1 MKRPTPNP
9 RRRLL
14 VALAGTM
21 LTAPGLP
28 RAATRIVLDAA
39 RTNADATRGY
49 IDLPGFAASRK
60 NTGIAVH
67 AIDDTSL
74 LDAVKDAGFSF
85 VRADLF
91 WEAVDTPHGWD
102 FSRYDTLVAELSERG
117 LGALFIL
124 GGIHRVHSPNR
135 PPTTPAQLAA
145 FRRYVFNAAQ
155 RYKGKPVRFEV
166 WNEQD
171 HKTYWHGEPSPVAYR
186 NVLKLAVQA
195 VKAADPDAIVA
206 TGGVQQ
212 VNRTFIRAVGD
223 IASPA
228 QPAPDAVSVHPYR
241 QTEPETV
248 FADYAALRRD
258 LSSYRRP
265 PQIWATEW
273 SYPSYGYNYV
283 ADIGDG
289 HSSVARARQA
299 NYAVRLLLANWIS
312 QIGLTSYYDIRD
324 DGRDRT
330 NIEHNFGLLDADDA
344 PLPAYIAV
352 RRLFAF
358 TADAVRAR
366 YFLDPDARYVV
377 LKLSAARATKYAL
390 WCYGDGNAIS
400 VDLSRLPAG
409 ATVTNMYG
417 AALDAGNRRRLDVPE
432 ARGPVFIT
440 IEA

>member
-1 MKRPTPNP
+1 MTNRTPNP

-14 VALAGTM
+14 AALASAVLAAPGFAGAATTVALD
-21 LTAPGLP
+21 APTTNV
-28 RAATRIVLDAA
+28 AAK
-39 RTNADATRGY
+39 RTY
-49 IDLPGFAASRK
+49 VDLPGFAASRD

-67 AIDDTSL
+67 DIGDTKL

-102 FSRYDTLVAELSERG
+102 FSKYDTLVANLSARG

-124 GGIHRVHSPNR
+124 GGMHHLHSPNQ

-145 FRRYVFNAAQ
+145 FRQYVFKAAQ
-155 RYKGKPVRFEV
+155 RFKGKPVRFEV

-171 HKTYWHGEPSPVAYR
+171 HKTYWLGEPSPAAYR
-186 NVLKLAVQA
+186 NVLKQALQA
-195 VKAADPDAIVA
+195 VKAANPDAIVA

-223 IASPA
+223 IASRA
-228 QPAPDAVSVHPYR
+228 QPAPDAISVHPYR

-258 LSSYRRP
+258 LSSYRTP

-273 SYPSYGYNYV
+273 AYPSYGYNYV

-289 HSSVARARQA
+289 HSSVARERQA
-299 NYAVRLLLANWIS
+299 RYAVRLLLANWIS

-324 DGRDRT
+324 DGRDRK
-330 NIEHNFGLLDADDA
+330 NMEHNFGLLDADTGK
-344 PLPAYIAV
+344 LPAYIAV
-352 RRLFAF
+352 RQLFWF
-358 TADAVRAR
+358 TGDAERAR
-366 YFLDPDARYVV
+366 YFQDSDARYVV
-377 LKLSAARATKYAL
+377 LKLTAARATKYVV
-390 WCYGDGNAIS
+390 WCYGDGNAIG

-409 ATVTNMYG
+409 AAVTDMYG
-417 AALDAGNRRRLDVPE
+417 AGLDAGSRRRLDVPE
-432 ARGPVFIT
+432 TRGPIFIT
-440 IEA
+440 IGA

>member
-1 MKRPTPNP
+1 MKNPTPNP
-9 RRRLL
+9 RRRQL
-14 VALAGTM
+14 VALAGAM
-21 LTAPGLP
+21 LAAPGLSH
-28 RAATRIVLDAA
+28 AATTVVLDAA
-39 RTNADATRGY
+39 QAGADARRRY
-49 IDLPGFAASRK
+49 IDLPGFIASRGT
-60 NTGIAVH
+60 TGIAVH
-67 AIDDTSL
+67 EIDDMTL

-102 FSRYDTLVAELSERG
+102 FSRYDALVANLAERG

-124 GGIHRVHSPNR
+124 GGIHRRYSPNQ

-145 FRRYVFNAAQ
+145 FRQYVFNAAQ

-171 HKTYWHGEPSPVAYR
+171 HKTYWHGEPSPAAYR

-195 VKAADPDAIVA
+195 VKAANPEAAVA

-228 QPAPDAVSVHPYR
+228 QPAPDAISVHPYR

-258 LSSYRRP
+258 LSSYRTR

-289 HSSVARARQA
+289 HSSIARARQA

-312 QIGLTSYYDIRD
+312 QIGLTSYYDIRN
-324 DGRDRT
+324 DGRDRR
-330 NIEHNFGLLDADDA
+330 NMEHNFGLLDADDA
-344 PLPAYIAV
+344 ALPAYVAV
-352 RRLFAF
+352 RRLFSF
-358 TADAVRAR
+358 TANATRAQ
-366 YFLDPDARYVV
+366 YCLDSDARYVV
-377 LKLSAARATKYAL
+377 LKLAAARATKYAV
-390 WCYGDGNAIS
+390 WCYGNGNAIG

-409 ATVTNMYG
+409 AAVTDMYG
-417 AALDAGNRRRLDVPE
+417 AGLDAGNRRRLDVPE

-440 IEA
+440 IGA

>member
-1 MKRPTPNP
+1 MKRSTPNP

-21 LTAPGLP
+21 LTVPGLP

-289 HSSVARARQA
+289 HSSVARARA
-299 NYAVRLLLANWIS
+299 RRTTRCGCCSRTGFRRSGSRRTTTFATTAATARTWSTTSDSSMRTTRRCPRTSRFAGCSRSPRMPCAPGIFWI
-312 QIGLTSYYDIRD
+312 
-324 DGRDRT
+324 RT
-330 NIEHNFGLLDADDA
+330 
-344 PLPAYIAV
+344 
-352 RRLFAF
+352 
-358 TADAVRAR
+358 
-366 YFLDPDARYVV
+366 
-377 LKLSAARATKYAL
+377 RAT
-390 WCYGDGNAIS
+390 WC
-400 VDLSRLPAG
+400 
-409 ATVTNMYG
+409 
-417 AALDAGNRRRLDVPE
+417 
-432 ARGPVFIT
+432 
-440 IEA
+440 

>member
-1 MKRPTPNP
+1 MKNCTPNP

-14 VALAGTM
+14 VALAGAA
-21 LTAPGLP
+21 LGAPRLAG
-28 RAATRIVLDAA
+28 AARTVALDAA
-39 RTNADATRGY
+39 YANADAKRAY
-49 IDLPGFAASRK
+49 VDLPGFVASRD

-67 AIDDTSL
+67 AIGDMKL

-102 FSRYDTLVAELSERG
+102 FSKYDALVADLSERG

-124 GGIHRVHSPNR
+124 GGMHRVHSPNQ

-145 FRRYVFNAAQ
+145 FRRYVFKAAQ

-171 HKTYWHGEPSPVAYR
+171 HKTYWLGEPSPAAYR
-186 NVLKLAVQA
+186 NVLKQALQA
-195 VKAADPDAIVA
+195 VKAANPDAIVA

-223 IASPA
+223 IASAA

-258 LSSYRRP
+258 LSSYRTRQ
-265 PQIWATEW
+265 QIWATEW
-273 SYPSYGYNYV
+273 AYPAYGYNYV

-299 NYAVRLLLANWIS
+299 KYAVRLLLANWIS

-324 DGRDRT
+324 DGRDRK
-330 NIEHNFGLLDADDA
+330 NMEHNFGLLDADNGK
-344 PLPAYIAV
+344 LPAYVAV
-352 RRLFAF
+352 RQLFSF
-358 TADAVRAR
+358 TGDAERAQ
-366 YFLDPDARYVV
+366 YFLDSDARYVV
-377 LKLSAARATKYAL
+377 LKLTAARATKYAV
-390 WCYGDGNAIS
+390 WCYGDGNAIG

-409 ATVTNMYG
+409 AAVTDMYG
-417 AALDAGNRRRLDVPE
+417 AGLDAGNRRRLDVPE
-432 ARGPVFIT
+432 TRGPIFIT
-440 IEA
+440 IGA

>member
-1 MKRPTPNP
+1 MKRSTPNP

-241 QTEPETV
+241 QT
-248 FADYAALRRD
+248 
-258 LSSYRRP
+258 
-265 PQIWATEW
+265 
-273 SYPSYGYNYV
+273 
-283 ADIGDG
+283 
-289 HSSVARARQA
+289 
-299 NYAVRLLLANWIS
+299 
-312 QIGLTSYYDIRD
+312 
-324 DGRDRT
+324 
-330 NIEHNFGLLDADDA
+330 
-344 PLPAYIAV
+344 
-352 RRLFAF
+352 
-358 TADAVRAR
+358 
-366 YFLDPDARYVV
+366 
-377 LKLSAARATKYAL
+377 
-390 WCYGDGNAIS
+390 
-400 VDLSRLPAG
+400 
-409 ATVTNMYG
+409 
-417 AALDAGNRRRLDVPE
+417 
-432 ARGPVFIT
+432 
-440 IEA
+440 